1 MGRANEAHPPAYFD
15 EHSDEED
22 NIADV
27 CEPSSEP
34 DPVLCAV
41 LVGDA
46 RRIAALLEL
55 GCSWKGRTWR
65 RRGAL
70 HLAARCGSVATV
82 RVLLGS
88 GCSAVG
94 APDLYGHSSLHLA
107 ARAGHL
113 AVARVLVADPNSG
126 GGLGHVVNRF
136 VDGPLHLAVCN
147 GHCDVAA
154 CLLTAGASAVATNK
168 RGDSSLQ
175 LALAP
180 RNSPSAMS
188 RLVLDGVLRDADG
201 DATVLTRA
209 LVQMAWAGQAH
220 AAAVLVGAGARH
232 GVGVDDDCASA
243 MEAAVHGSNATGLV
257 MTLVVMGASCGPFP
271 PLAPPFDRADA
282 PLNVLA
288 RRGRAEDLPAATVLL
303 ASGADVKY
311 RDAVS
316 EYQQLP
322 PLENAATLGRRCAG
336 QETCRAWRE
345 CQLGGRPP
353 TADGAALG
361 GPPRA
366 PTDLPC
372 AARGRRGCLG
382 CGRGWQDTL
391 TSGGVGVGVGTASVR
406 PRASAGVA
414 RGRGRDACYVQG
426 RVCWRRRL
434 AEADALHPFS
444 SSGVSYRFRSPLFC
458 RSLRVRTRHV
468 VHDMLVRGGG
478 ARLVV

>member
-1 MGRANEAHPPAYFD
+1 VGRANEAHPPAYFD

-322 PLENAATLGRRCAG
+322 PLEKCCNAG
-336 QETCRAWRE
+336 QALRWSRNLSRMARMSTWWAAPN
-345 CQLGGRPP
+345 GGRCCTGRP
-353 TADGAALG
+353 TTCAHRFAVRCSRPARM
-361 GPPRA
+361 PRLW
-366 PTDLPC
+366 T
-372 AARGRRGCLG
+372 
-382 CGRGWQDTL
+382 
-391 TSGGVGVGVGTASVR
+391 
-406 PRASAGVA
+406 GVA
-414 RGRGRDACYVQG
+414 GHPYKWRS
-426 RVCWRRRL
+426 WRRRRYGECSPPGICGCRSRTWTRRL
-434 AEADALHPFS
+434 LCSRARLLEAEA
-444 SSGVSYRFRSPLFC
+444 
-458 RSLRVRTRHV
+458 
-468 VHDMLVRGGG
+468 GGG
-478 ARLVV
+478 